1 MNGLIQDI
9 RYGLRQLRKSPGF
22 AAIAAVTLALGIGA
36 NTAIFCIV
44 DGVLLKPLPYPHS
57 DQLVSLDITSL
68 VLNPTLSP
76 SLRGMAPEDYFVFR
90 DQNRAFQDVG
100 IYAETDRDNDVNVT
114 GIAEPERVHALG
126 VTDGALS
133 ILGIAPKF
141 GRIFARSD
149 DSPGAPPTAILTYGY
164 WQRKFSSNPEAVGK
178 TIVVDGKAR
187 QIIGVLPRNFRFFD
201 APDLALILPLQ
212 LDRNETYQGNFS
224 YFGIARL
231 NSGSTLAQASA
242 DVARML
248 PIVVDS
254 FPPQPGL
261 SLEFFKN
268 ARFVPSLLPLKQDV
282 VGTAGALL
290 WVLMGGI
297 GMVLLIACANVANL
311 LLVRTEG
318 RQHELALR
326 RALGATRQRI
336 AILLLCQSAMIGML
350 GGIFGLG
357 LAWGAL
363 RFLIALAP
371 AGLPRISDI
380 GITIPVLLFT
390 LAVAMLTSS
399 LFGLVPVLKYGG
411 VSAVHTE
418 TARTLGQSRE
428 RHRARNILVASQVA
442 LALVL
447 LICSGLMIR
456 TFRALTHVNPGFVG
470 PAELQTFRIS
480 IPASDVPD
488 DSRIPR
494 IEQQIQDKVAAIP
507 GVASVAFS
515 SAVPL
520 DGDNRLDNVFAA
532 DHTYIQGALPPL
544 RHLLFISPGYLHT
557 LGIPLI
563 AGRDLSWSDT
573 YNRAPVALISENF
586 AREYWRT
593 PLEALGKRIRISG
606 NDDWREVI
614 GVVGNVRDDG
624 MDKAARADVYWPVL
638 LANFQGRPTR
648 VARYTSFIVRTP
660 LAGSE
665 RFMNQIRQ
673 AVWSVDANLPL
684 ANTHTLQ
691 YFYAKSMARTSF
703 TLVILGI
710 AGGMALLLGMVGLY
724 GVISYSV
731 SQRTREIGIRMALG
745 SQKEDVIRLI
755 LSEGALVI
763 LIGLAVG
770 LAASVSSTRF
780 LSSLLFG
787 VTATDPLTFAG
798 VIVLLALVA
807 LAACYIPARRAA
819 KVDPMVALRYE

>member
-9 RYGLRQLRKSPGF
+9 RYALRQLRKNPGF
-22 AAIAAVTLALGIGA
+22 AAIAVLTLALGIGA
-36 NTAIFCIV
+36 NTAIFSIV
-44 DGVLLKPLPYPHS
+44 DGVLLKPLPYPHP

-68 VLNPTLSP
+68 ALNPTLSP

-90 DQNRAFQDVG
+90 DQNRAFQGVG
-100 IYAETDRDNDVNVT
+100 IYAETDRDNDVNVA

-126 VTDGALS
+126 VTDGTLS

-164 WQRKFSSNPEAVGK
+164 WQRKFSSDPSAVGK

-187 QIIGVLPRNFRFFD
+187 QIIGVLPRNFSFFD

-212 LDRNETYQGNFS
+212 LDRNKTYQGNFS
-224 YFGIARL
+224 YFGIGRL
-231 NSGSTLAQASA
+231 NSGATLAQASA

-248 PIVVDS
+248 PVVVDS

-261 SLEFFKN
+261 SLDFFKN
-268 ARFVPSLLPLKQDV
+268 ARFVPSLLPLKEDV
-282 VGTAGALL
+282 VGTAGTLL

-311 LLVRTEG
+311 LLVGTEG

-326 RALGATRQRI
+326 GALGASRHRI
-336 AILLLCQSAMIGML
+336 AILLLCQSAMIGLL

-363 RFLIALAP
+363 RFLVVLAP

-380 GITIPVLLFT
+380 GITLPVLLFT
-390 LAVAMLTSS
+390 LAVAMLTSL

-418 TARTLGQSRE
+418 TARILGQSRE
-428 RHRARNILVASQVA
+428 RHRARNVLVASQVA

-456 TFRALTHVNPGFVG
+456 TFRALTHVNPGFV

-480 IPASDVPD
+480 ISSSDVPD
-488 DSRIPR
+488 DARVPR
-494 IEQQIQDKVAAIP
+494 VEQQIQDKVAAIP
-507 GVASVAFS
+507 GVSSVAFS

-532 DHTYIQGALPPL
+532 DQTYIQGALPPL
-544 RHLLFISPGYLHT
+544 RHLLFISPGYLRT
-557 LGIPLI
+557 LRIPLV

-573 YNRAPVALISENF
+573 YNRVPVALISENF

-593 PLEALGKRIRISG
+593 PLDALGKRIRISG

-614 GVVGNVRDDG
+614 GVVGDVHDDG
-624 MDKAARADVYWPVL
+624 MEKPARADVYWPVL
-638 LANFQGRPTR
+638 LAKFQGRPMR

-665 RFMNQIRQ
+665 RLMNQIRQ

-684 ANTHTLQ
+684 ASTHTLE

-703 TLVILGI
+703 TLVMLGI

-724 GVISYSV
+724 GVIAYSV

-745 SQKEDVIRLI
+745 SQKGDVIRLI
-755 LSEGALVI
+755 LSEGTLVI

-770 LAASVSSTRF
+770 LAASVSFTRF

-787 VTATDPLTFAG
+787 VSATDPLTFAG
-798 VIVLLALVA
+798 VIILLALVA